1 MSYFSKNP
9 TIASLLS
16 ISSVLRDISSALS
29 LLLWDQETYLS
40 PKGAT
45 IRATQLE
52 TLSGIYHEKATRKQ
66 IEKLL
71 YKAQEEITLHPEAFS
86 IHDKALVKEM
96 LRDYTLASKL
106 PRSVV
111 TQLSKHASLGLEAWK
126 VARAQNDFS
135 LFESE
140 LSTMIELKRRVAEYL
155 GYQDSPY
162 DALLDEYEEGLT
174 KKSVETVFATLK
186 PELVQRIPG
195 LVEQTRSYDTS
206 LFHQAF
212 DEDILWNF
220 TLDILDQIGFD
231 RDAGRQDRST
241 HPFTMGLHP
250 TDVRLT
256 TRVISDNPLSTL
268 LSTIHEAGHGMYEQ
282 GIAPEIANT
291 VLGRADSLVIHESQ
305 SRFWENMIGKSPE
318 FWQWI
323 FPRLQEV
330 FPSQLSAASWQVAFK
345 EVNIVRPS
353 LIRVDADEVTYHL
366 HIIIRFEIES
376 ALLEGRLNVHDVAAA
391 WDEKYNEYLGVNVP
405 SASLGALQDIHWS
418 QGLMG
423 YFPTYSLGSLLSAQL
438 HTAMVVDHP
447 TLSSSIAR
455 GEFEK
460 PKTWLQDKIHQH
472 GKLYSSHEMATS
484 VTGSMVSVQ
493 PYLDYI
499 DHKFALLKNL

>member
-1 MSYFSKNP
+1 MAYFSKNK
-9 TIASLLS
+9 TIASLVS
-16 ISSVLRDISSALS
+16 ISSTLRDISSALS

-40 PKGAT
+40 PKGAS

-66 IEKLL
+66 IEKQLHR
-71 YKAQEEITLHPEAFS
+71 AQEELALHPEAFS
-86 IHDKALVKEM
+86 IHDKALIKEM
-96 LRDYTLASKL
+96 WRDYTLASKL
-106 PRSVV
+106 PRSIV

-126 VARAQNDFS
+126 AARQNNDFS

-140 LSTMIELKRRVAEYL
+140 LSIMVDLKRKVAEYI
-155 GYQDSPY
+155 GYEESPY

-174 KKSVETVFATLK
+174 KKSVETVFSKLK
-186 PELVQRIPG
+186 PELVTRIPT
-195 LVEQTRSYDTS
+195 LVEQTRDYDTS
-206 LFHQAF
+206 LFHQTF
-212 DEDILWNF
+212 DEETLWNF

-231 RDAGRQDRST
+231 REAGRQDRST
-241 HPFTMGLHP
+241 HPFTMGMHP

-256 TRVISDNPLSTL
+256 TRVLAQNPLSTL

-282 GIAPEIANT
+282 GISPELANT

-323 FPRLQEV
+323 FPRFQKA
-330 FPSQLSAASWQVAFK
+330 FPEQLRTASWQSAFK
-345 EVNIVRPS
+345 EVNTVSPS

-376 ALLEGRLNVHDVAAA
+376 ALIEGRLNVHDVSAA
-391 WDEKYNEYLGVNVP
+391 WNEKYQEYLGISVP
-405 SASLGALQDIHWS
+405 SASMGALQDIHWS

-438 HTAMVVDHP
+438 YTAM
-447 TLSSSIAR
+447 
-455 GEFEK
+455 
-460 PKTWLQDKIHQH
+460 
-472 GKLYSSHEMATS
+472 
-484 VTGSMVSVQ
+484 
-493 PYLDYI
+493 
-499 DHKFALLKNL
+499 